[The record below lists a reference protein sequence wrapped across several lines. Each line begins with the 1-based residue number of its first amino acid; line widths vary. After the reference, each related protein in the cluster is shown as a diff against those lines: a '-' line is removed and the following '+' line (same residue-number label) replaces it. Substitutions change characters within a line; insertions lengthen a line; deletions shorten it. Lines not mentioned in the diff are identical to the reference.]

1 MVRWLLGGFL
11 IKAEGR
17 MEQPC
22 LRQWEHEGE
31 KLHIMLDQ
39 KEQEDLPKPPQTG
52 ATVRELACKA

>member
-11 IKAEGR
+11 IKAEGG

-31 KLHIMLDQ
+31 KLHIVLDQ
-39 KEQEDLPKPPQTG
+39 KEQEDLGTCQSLPRQEQQSG
-52 ATVRELACKA
+52 N